1 MTFITPT
8 LRQMNSNRAYNA
20 TMKGQAGLNS
30 QKKQETPFQL
40 LLFIGLIFVAV
51 NLRAPITAVGPLV
64 SSMKAEL
71 PYNNGVFGL
80 LTTIPLIMFA
90 VLSPFVRPI
99 SDALGAGNTLLAAVV
114 AIFLGVIIRSFAGNA
129 GLFAGTLLL
138 GAGIAIGNVLVP
150 GIIKA
155 RFPERIGLATGAF
168 TISMTSFAAVS
179 AALSYPISRLPNMG
193 WRNSLVVWAVLALA
207 GLLVWLPQR
216 SLSIRQTST
225 PNAVTSEVQPEKSVW
240 RTGIAW
246 WLTVLMGAQSFL
258 FYFFAAW
265 LPTIAISKG
274 LTPEIAGYLAFA
286 FQLMTIPAAFII
298 PAIAPRLKDQRG
310 LISIV
315 SVLYIVS
322 LCGLVFTQ
330 STALLTV
337 CVMLYGFSTGSCFN
351 LCMLLISLRTKNASR
366 ATSLSGMVQSL
377 GYGFGALGPILGGWL
392 FDWTG
397 SWNTA
402 FLCVGILIV
411 IIFFSG
417 RQAGRNQTI

>member
-1 MTFITPT
+1 MDTKRKDPNDLSEQRT
-8 LRQMNSNRAYNA
+8 Y
-20 TMKGQAGLNS
+20 
-30 QKKQETPFQL
+30 KQSFNLP
-40 LLFIGLIFVAV
+40 LFIGLIFVAA

-71 PYNNGVFGL
+71 TFSNGVFGL

-90 VLSPFVRPI
+90 VLSPFVRRI
-99 SDALGAGNTLLAAVV
+99 SDVLGAGRTLLVAVI
-114 AIFLGVIIRSFAGNA
+114 AIIIGIVTRSFAGNF

-150 GIIKA
+150 GIIKS

-168 TISMTSFAAVS
+168 TISMTSLAAVS
-179 AALSYPISRLPNMG
+179 AALSYPISKLPSMG
-193 WRNSLVVWAVLALA
+193 WRYSLAVWAMLALV
-207 GLLVWLPQR
+207 GLLVWLPHR
-216 SLSIRQTST
+216 TLSIHQTSSAAT
-225 PNAVTSEVQPEKSVW
+225 TVAVEPERSVW

-265 LPTIAISKG
+265 LPSIAMSRG
-274 LTPEIAGYLAFA
+274 LSPETAGYLAFA
-286 FQLMTIPAAFII
+286 FQLTTIPAAFII
-298 PAIAPRLKDQRG
+298 PAIAPRMKDQRG
-310 LISIV
+310 LISFV
-315 SVLYIVS
+315 AGLYIVS
-322 LCGLVFTQ
+322 LCGLVFAQT
-330 STALLTV
+330 TAQLTA

-397 SWNTA
+397 NWNTA
-402 FLCVGILIV
+402 FVCVGILIV

-417 RQAGRNQTI
+417 RQAGKNQTI

>member
-1 MTFITPT
+1 M
-8 LRQMNSNRAYNA
+8 RKRRGQERAA
-20 TMKGQAGLNS
+20 ALIEQTTRD
-30 QKKQETPFQL
+30 KKFNL
-40 LLFIGLIFVAV
+40 LLFLGLIFVAV

-71 PYNNGVFGL
+71 PFSNGVFGL

-90 VLSPFVRPI
+90 VLSPFVRRI
-99 SDALGAGNTLLAAVV
+99 SDAHGAGKTLLLAVA
-114 AIFLGVIIRSFAGNA
+114 AIFLGIVIRSFAGNV

-155 RFPERIGLATGAF
+155 RFSNHIGLATGAF

-179 AALSYPISRLPNMG
+179 AAVSYPVSKLPSMG
-193 WRNSLVVWAVLALA
+193 WRNALVIWTILALI
-207 GLLVWLPQR
+207 GLVVWLPQR
-216 SLSIRQTST
+216 TLVIGQQIRSAESATQ
-225 PNAVTSEVQPEKSVW
+225 EQERSVW
-240 RTGIAW
+240 RTGLAW

-265 LPTIAISKG
+265 LPTIAMSKG
-274 LTPEIAGYLAFA
+274 LSPETAGYLAFA
-286 FQLMTIPAAFII
+286 FQLTTIPAAFII

-310 LISIV
+310 LISVV
-315 SVLYIVS
+315 SALYIAS
-322 LCGLVFTQ
+322 LCGLAFAQ

-337 CVMLYGFSTGSCFN
+337 SVMLYGFSTGSCFN
-351 LCMLLISLRTKNASR
+351 LCMLLIGLRTKNASR

-402 FLCVGILIV
+402 FVCVGILIA

-417 RQAGRNQTI
+417 RQAGKNQFI

>member
-1 MTFITPT
+1 M
-8 LRQMNSNRAYNA
+8 
-20 TMKGQAGLNS
+20 
-30 QKKQETPFQL
+30 
-40 LLFIGLIFVAV
+40 LFLGLIFVAV
-51 NLRAPITAVGPLV
+51 NLRAPITAVGPLIT
-64 SSMKAEL
+64 SMKTEL
-71 PYNNGVFGL
+71 PFSNGVFGL

-90 VLSPFVRPI
+90 VLSPFVRRI
-99 SDALGAGNTLLAAVV
+99 SDALGAGKTLLLAVI
-114 AIFLGVIIRSFAGNA
+114 AIFLGVIIRSFAGNF

-179 AALSYPISRLPNMG
+179 AALSYPISKLPNMG
-193 WRNSLVVWAVLALA
+193 WRNSLVVWAILALV
-207 GLLVWLPQR
+207 GLLAWLPQR
-216 SLSIRQTST
+216 ALSIKQPSGTTQATSG
-225 PNAVTSEVQPEKSVW
+225 EPERSVW

-265 LPTIAISKG
+265 LPSIAISKG
-274 LTPEIAGYLAFA
+274 LTPETAGYLAFA

-315 SVLYIVS
+315 AVLYIAS
-322 LCGLVFTQ
+322 LCGLVLAK
-330 STALLTV
+330 SVALLTV

-397 SWNTA
+397 NWNTA

-411 IIFFSG
+411 TIFFSG
-417 RQAGRNQTI
+417 RQAGKNQTI

>member
-1 MTFITPT
+1 MQHDDA
-8 LRQMNSNRAYNA
+8 RKN
-20 TMKGQAGLNS
+20 
-30 QKKQETPFQL
+30 PFQL
-40 LLFIGLIFVAV
+40 MLFLGLIFVAI

-64 SSMKAEL
+64 PSMKGEL
-71 PYNNGVFGL
+71 PFSSGVFGL

-90 VLSPFVRPI
+90 VFSPFVRRI
-99 SDALGAGNTLLAAVV
+99 SDLLGAGKTLLYAVLAV
-114 AIFLGVIIRSFAGNA
+114 LLGVALRSFAGNV

-155 RFPERIGLATGAF
+155 RFPERLGLATGAF

-179 AALSYPISRLPNMG
+179 AAVSYPLSKLPNMG
-193 WRNSLVVWAVLALA
+193 WRNALAVWIGLALI
-207 GLLVWLPQR
+207 GLIVWLPHR
-216 SLSIRQTST
+216 KLSITQQTT
-225 PNAVTSEVQPEKSVW
+225 TAAAAPEAEKSVW

-265 LPTIAISKG
+265 LPSIALFKG
-274 LTPEIAGYLAFA
+274 LTPESAGYLAFA
-286 FQLMTIPAAFII
+286 FQLMTIPAAFVI
-298 PAIAPRLKDQRG
+298 PAVATRLKDQRG
-310 LISIV
+310 LITV
-315 SVLYIVS
+315 VAALYITS
-322 LCGLVFTQ
+322 LCGLAFAN
-330 STALLTV
+330 STVLLTV

-397 SWNTA
+397 NWNTA

-411 IIFFSG
+411 TIFFSG
-417 RQAGRNQTI
+417 RQAGKNQTI